1 VDARLHV
8 FPINGS
14 RGKPR
19 PLAQLTFF
27 CYFSDSV
34 NSDLAN
40 NVYEFGPFRLE
51 LTEHRLMSEGRPIP
65 LTGKAF
71 DTLRVLL
78 ERHGKLVPKQEL
90 MNAVWPEST
99 VEENN
104 LDRNIS
110 ALRKILGEHASG
122 ILFIETVPR
131 IGYRFVAPVTRI
143 PQQAMTRRA
152 GDREPDLPSR
162 QEIRFCV
169 TPDNVRLAYAT
180 VGSGY
185 PLVKAADCFNHLDF
199 EWESPIWRHWV
210 RDLARDRSILRY
222 DLRGS
227 GLSQWDVEDLSFES
241 WVQDLETVV
250 DAAGLERFA
259 LMGHSQGGAV
269 AITYAARHPE
279 RVSHLILFGGY
290 SRGADYRGNPEAAEA
305 RRALETLVE
314 LNWGKVNPS
323 FFQLVTDLYIP
334 ERATPEEHCWFKD
347 LQLISCST
355 ANLVK
360 VMRTCDQINVR
371 HLLPSVSAP
380 TIVFH
385 TDGDRIAPPEEGR
398 IIAAE
403 IPGARFVPLSSANHT
418 LLADEPAWKMF
429 CDELAAF
436 LRSESRA
443 SQKPFPAEFHTA
455 VPAFVESTNVGK

>member
-1 VDARLHV
+1 
-8 FPINGS
+8 
-14 RGKPR
+14 
-19 PLAQLTFF
+19 LAT
-27 CYFSDSV
+27 D
-34 NSDLAN
+34 
-40 NVYEFGPFRLE
+40 VYEFGPFQLE
-51 LTEHRLMSEGRPIP
+51 LSEHRLMNEGRTIP

-78 ERHGKLVPKQEL
+78 ERHGKLVSKQEL
-90 MNAVWPEST
+90 MSAVWPESN
-99 VEENN
+99 VEDNN

-110 ALRKILGEHASG
+110 ALRKALSDQAPGTS
-122 ILFIETVPR
+122 FIETVPR
-131 IGYRFVAPVTRI
+131 VGYRFIAPVTRI
-143 PQQAMTRRA
+143 PIQAMNRRA
-152 GDREPDLPSR
+152 EDREPDLPSR

-169 TPDNVRLAYAT
+169 APDGVRLAYAT

-210 RDLARDRSILRY
+210 RDLAKDQSILRY

-227 GLSQWDVEDLSFES
+227 GLSQRDVDDLSFEV
-241 WVQDLETVV
+241 WIRDLETVA
-250 DAAGLERFA
+250 DAAGLERFD

-269 AITYAARHPE
+269 AIAYAARHPE
-279 RVSHLILFGGY
+279 RVSNLILIGGY
-290 SRGADYRGNPEAAEA
+290 SRGTHHRGQPEAAEA

-355 ANLVK
+355 TNLVK
-360 VMRTCDQINVR
+360 TMRTCDQINVR
-371 HLLPSVSAP
+371 HLLPSISVP

-385 TDGDRIAPPEEGR
+385 SDGDRIAPPEEGQ
-398 IIAAE
+398 ILAAE
-403 IPGARFVPLSSANHT
+403 IPGARFVPLPSANHT
-418 LLADEPAWKMF
+418 LLAEEPSWKIF
-429 CDELAAF
+429 REELAAF
-436 LRSESRA
+436 LHTDARA
-443 SQKPFPAEFHTA
+443 SKKP
-455 VPAFVESTNVGK
+455 VMV